1 MDPKDLIIVDYPSL
15 FDNEKALLASPP
27 TPNSSIDSIDSGF
40 GTGNNYPIKLN
51 QAWEREVKYR
61 NDVIDWLWEMQRKWE
76 KYSGIGSVIPGFS
89 AKKRVLL

>member
-1 MDPKDLIIVDYPSL
+1 MNPEDLVIIDYTSL

-51 QAWEREVKYR
+51 QAWEMEVKFKKTTFDLFKKMYQECER
-61 NDVIDWLWEMQRKWE
+61 LRWINT
-76 KYSGIGSVIPGFS
+76 IPVSSFH
-89 AKKRVLL
+89 KV